1 MRAVLAACCL
11 FAVCLLF
18 ARGDEEFTETTD
30 DGDAPPPPSG
40 DCVDNHP
47 TTSVCVP
54 WKEAGYCKDNTDAQ
68 TNCAMTCETCQTG
81 KLTPVI
87 R

>member
-18 ARGDEEFTETTD
+18 ARGDEKCTETTD

-40 DCVDNHP
+40 SCVDTENP
-47 TTSVCVP
+47 DNCKA
-54 WKEAGYCKDNTDAQ
+54 WIRYCDRNTYTQ
-68 TNCAMTCETCQTG
+68 THCQKTCQ
-81 KLTPVI
+81 LC
-87 R
+87 